1 MKESKDPKYDALI
14 FIDTNIFLDFYRI
27 RKSEVSMKYLEEIEK
42 HVDLIITTSQVE
54 MEFKRNRQN
63 VILESIVEVNKI
75 NNINIAIPAI
85 LSDLEAVDSIES
97 SKREV
102 AKKQEGLREK
112 MENILKEPFL
122 NDPVYKSLETLF
134 SNSSQFN
141 LNREN
146 EKRFDVRD
154 LAKKRFLLSYP
165 PRKKSDN
172 SIGDAI
178 NWEWII
184 KCAEETNKDIIIVT
198 RDSDFGCN
206 YKKKMYLNDWLKQE
220 FKERTN
226 QDRDIILTDRL
237 SQAFQLVNIPVT
249 EDMINEEYN
258 IINSEFYKSIYN
270 IDINDSIKRIHE
282 GMKSKELQEVIE
294 RIQNI
299 RSLYS

>member
-102 AKKQEGLREK
+102 AKKQEELRVK

-134 SNSSQFN
+134 SN
-141 LNREN
+141 L
-146 EKRFDVRD
+146 
-154 LAKKRFLLSYP
+154 
-165 PRKKSDN
+165 
-172 SIGDAI
+172 
-178 NWEWII
+178 
-184 KCAEETNKDIIIVT
+184 
-198 RDSDFGCN
+198 
-206 YKKKMYLNDWLKQE
+206 
-220 FKERTN
+220 
-226 QDRDIILTDRL
+226 
-237 SQAFQLVNIPVT
+237 
-249 EDMINEEYN
+249 MI
-258 IINSEFYKSIYN
+258 
-270 IDINDSIKRIHE
+270 
-282 GMKSKELQEVIE
+282 
-294 RIQNI
+294 
-299 RSLYS
+299 